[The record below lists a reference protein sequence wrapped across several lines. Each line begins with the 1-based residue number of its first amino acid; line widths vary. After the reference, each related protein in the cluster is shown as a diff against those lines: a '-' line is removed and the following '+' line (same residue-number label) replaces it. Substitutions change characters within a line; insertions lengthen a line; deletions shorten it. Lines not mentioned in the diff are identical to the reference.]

1 MKFMRASFFVFLLL
15 VFVLA
20 GCADTPPRIKT
31 ATLGTVVEVG
41 AIQNPKTT
49 FAPTERIIHLV
60 VQVEN
65 VTQGVRV
72 GAKWYA
78 VENATRL
85 LLESDLMLDA
95 FNPSADFALTS
106 ANDWIPGN
114 YQVVVY
120 LNGDQERTID
130 FVVK

>member
-1 MKFMRASFFVFLLL
+1 MRVIFCVFLLGAL
-15 VFVLA
+15 VLA

-31 ATLGTVVEVG
+31 ATLGTIVELS

-49 FAPTERIIHLV
+49 FAPTERNIHLV

-72 GAKWYA
+72 GTKWYA
-78 VENATRL
+78 VENPKRL
-85 LLESDLMLDA
+85 LLESELQLDA
-95 FNPSADFALTS
+95 FNTSADFALTS